1 MGGGMGLSRER
12 GRLIERLRRRR
23 TREREGLFLVE
34 GIRSVGDA
42 LAAGVPARF
51 AVVSPRLGEIAGGD
65 PLRERLVQ
73 AGIET
78 VEVADAEFAA
88 LSDTGAPQGVL
99 LVCPEPRN
107 DPAHLPAGT
116 LLVLDG
122 VQDPGNV
129 GTLIRAAA
137 TFGVAGVIALDGTVD
152 PYGTKAVRAAAGAVF
167 RTRVLMASW
176 DEIESDLRARGPLL
190 IADMDGSD
198 VASLAPQGEWALVV
212 GSEGAGPRASVR
224 EAAAGAVGVPMP
236 GGAESLNAGV
246 AGAILLYVLTRESD
260 RG

>member
-1 MGGGMGLSRER
+1 MGLSRER
-12 GRLIERLRRRR
+12 GRLIQRLRHRR
-23 TREREGLFLVE
+23 TRERERLFLVE
-34 GIRSVGDA
+34 GIRSVDEA
-42 LAAGVPARF
+42 LAASVPPRF
-51 AVVSPRLGEIAGGD
+51 AVVSPRLRELAGGN
-65 PLRERLVQ
+65 PLRERLAQV
-73 AGIET
+73 GVDT
-78 VEVADAEFAA
+78 VGVTDTEFAA

-107 DPAHLPAGT
+107 DPTHLPAGT

-137 TFGVAGVIALDGTVD
+137 AFGVAGVVALDGTVD
-152 PYGTKAVRAAAGAVF
+152 PYSTKAVRAAAGAVF
-167 RTRVLMASW
+167 RTRVLLASW
-176 DEIESDLRARGPLL
+176 DEIEGTLRERGPLL

-198 VASLAPQGEWALVV
+198 VASLAPRGEWALVV
-212 GSEGAGPRASVR
+212 GGEGAGPRASVR
-224 EAAAGAVGVPMP
+224 DAAAGAVRVPMP

-260 RG
+260 RA

>member
-51 AVVSPRLGEIAGGD
+51 AVVSPRLRELAGGD
-65 PLRERLVQ
+65 SLWERLARSGV
-73 AGIET
+73 ET
-78 VEVADAEFAA
+78 AEVTDAEFAA
-88 LSDTGAPQGVL
+88 LSATEAPQGVL
-99 LVCPEPRN
+99 MVCPEPRN
-107 DPAHLPAGT
+107 DPANLPAGT

-137 TFGVAGVIALDGTVD
+137 AFGVAGVIALDGTVD
-152 PYGTKAVRAAAGAVF
+152 PYSTKAVRASAGAVF

-176 DEIESDLRARGPLL
+176 DEIEDNLRARGPLL

-198 VASLAPQGEWALVV
+198 VASLAPRGEWALVV
-212 GSEGAGPRASVR
+212 GSEGAGPCASVR
-224 EAAAGAVGVPMP
+224 DAAAGAVRVPMP

-260 RG
+260 RA

>member
-51 AVVSPRLGEIAGGD
+51 AVVSPRLRELAGGD
-65 PLRERLVQ
+65 SLWERLARSGV
-73 AGIET
+73 ET
-78 VEVADAEFAA
+78 AEVTDAAFAVLPA
-88 LSDTGAPQGVL
+88 TEAPQGVL
-99 LVCPEPRN
+99 IVCPEPRN
-107 DPAHLPAGT
+107 DPANLPAGA

-137 TFGVAGVIALDGTVD
+137 AFGVAGVIALDGTVD
-152 PYGTKAVRAAAGAVF
+152 PYSTKAVRASAGAVF

-176 DEIESDLRARGPLL
+176 DEIEGNLRARGPLL

-198 VASLAPQGEWALVV
+198 VASLAPRGEWALVV

-224 EAAAGAVGVPMP
+224 DAAAGAVRVPMP

-260 RG
+260 RA